1 MRTPLYADHCALNA
15 RMVDFAGWE
24 MPLLYTG
31 IIPEHQYT
39 RSQAS
44 VFDIFHMGE
53 FELRGP
59 GAEADLERLLT
70 QSIAA
75 LPAGAGAY
83 GYLLDENGGVL
94 DDLICFRMAS
104 DRFWLVVNAGT
115 AAGDADWIREHI
127 SGNTQFT
134 DLSPTTAK
142 LDIQGPRSFAALAQL
157 FPGQVPALKYF
168 RFQEVVWQDTP
179 CLLSRTG
186 YTGEWGYEL
195 YLPAGQVRRFWKLM
209 LDAGLIKPA
218 GLGARDTLR
227 VEMGYPLYGH
237 ELSRNQTP
245 AGAAQ
250 GRFMDLNKNFIGRD
264 AVRRE
269 LADSRRRCL
278 AGLLLEGRM
287 AARNGDRVFD
297 GATEVGTVTSGLFA
311 PSLNRAVALAYV
323 HHTCAGP
330 GRQLEISTRNRRLPA
345 VTTALPF
352 YDGGTARH
360 KTPAA

>member
-1 MRTPLYADHCALNA
+1 MRTPLYEEHTGLKA
-15 RMVDFAGWE
+15 RIVDFAGWE

-39 RSQAS
+39 RSQVS
-44 VFDIFHMGE
+44 LFDVCHMGE
-53 FELRGP
+53 FELRGA

-75 LPAGAGAY
+75 IPAGAGSY
-83 GYLLDENGGVL
+83 GYLLEDGGGVI
-94 DDLICFRMAS
+94 DDLICFRMAA

-115 AAGDADWIREHI
+115 AAGDAAWIREHL
-127 SGNTQFT
+127 SVNTQFT
-134 DLSPTTAK
+134 DLSAETAK
-142 LDIQGPRSFAALAQL
+142 LDIQGPRAHAALADI

-195 YLPAGQVRRFWKLM
+195 YLPAAQARRFWRLL
-209 LDAGLIKPA
+209 LDAGTIKPA

-227 VEMGYPLYGH
+227 VEMGYALYGH
-237 ELSRNQTP
+237 ELSRGQTP

-250 GRFMDLNKNFIGRD
+250 GRFVDLNKNFIGRD

-269 LADSRRRCL
+269 LAGDRRRIL
-278 AGLLLEGRM
+278 AGLLLPGRM
-287 AARNGDRVFD
+287 AARPGDLVFD
-297 GATEVGTVTSGLFA
+297 GAVEAGAVTSGLFA

-323 HHTCAGP
+323 EQERAAP
-330 GRQLEISTRNRRLPA
+330 GRQLEISARGRRLPA
-345 VTTALPF
+345 TVATLPF
-352 YDGGTARH
+352 YTGGTARG
-360 KTPAA
+360 KTPPA